1 MALRHA
7 GCGSTISQP
16 CIFAPLVILS
26 TIFLSTL
33 KALLTVLASS
43 CTVLTGLADNP
54 GTGAGDSDLGDECPL
69 SCKTTVIAV
78 SCQKTGRKDG
88 GARRDRTDD
97 LLLAKQALSQL
108 SYGPIMFAGRTVE
121 GDAWQGKT
129 GREGRYAPCY
139 LRMDVPGQPFFW
151 LRSRENGQQ

>member
-16 CIFAPLVILS
+16 CFFAPLVILS

-33 KALLTVLASS
+33 RALPNVLASS

-54 GTGAGDSDLGDECPL
+54 GTGAGDSDLGDEYPL

-97 LLLAKQALSQL
+97 LLLAKPLKTVTIALKSVKNRRFFCQIGRHSEPL
-108 SYGPIMFAGRTVE
+108 YARKRYGWVRLA
-121 GDAWQGKT
+121 K
-129 GREGRYAPCY
+129 RY
-139 LRMDVPGQPFFW
+139 G
-151 LRSRENGQQ
+151 

>member
-33 KALLTVLASS
+33 KALPTVLVSS

-97 LLLAKQALSQL
+97 LLLAKPLKTVTIPLKSVKNRRFFCQ
-108 SYGPIMFAGRTVE
+108 IGRHSE
-121 GDAWQGKT
+121 
-129 GREGRYAPCY
+129 P
-139 LRMDVPGQPFFW
+139 
-151 LRSRENGQQ
+151 